1 MNEDKLKVILVG
13 LLLQKNDSFDHE
25 LEELEALCE
34 ACYMQTEMVI
44 TQALE
49 APNKALYIGT
59 GKVLEVRQAVINLEA
74 DMVVFNDSLSPSQAR
89 NLSDELGVPILDRTA
104 VILQIFDERA
114 KTREAQL
121 QVELARLQ
129 YMLPRLSGMGAS
141 MSRQGGGTGSRSNR
155 GAGEK
160 KLELDRRYIK
170 NRITEC
176 KRELAEVEQNRQV
189 QRKSRLASA
198 LPQIALVGYTNAGKS
213 TVMNQ
218 MLEHYGNDEIIDNE
232 HKLVL
237 QKDMLFATLDTTVRK
252 ITPKGRPAFYLSDTV
267 GFIDK
272 LPHHL
277 VDAFRSTLEEAI
289 GADLLLQVVDVS
301 DPHHKEHMQ
310 VTQQTLQSLGAGNI
324 PMLVVYNKAD
334 KVPEFADSLPI
345 VKDSQI
351 HMAAGSGVGIEELL
365 NLVLDRLFAQARHLK
380 LLIPY
385 TEGSILSQLTQA
397 GTVKEQDYRTDG
409 TYIDVEVIP
418 SDANAALISR
428 AELYSVE

>member
-1 MNEDKLKVILVG
+1 MENEKIKVILVG
-13 LLLQKNDSFDHE
+13 LLLQKNDNFDHE
-25 LEELEALCE
+25 LEELEALCD
-34 ACYMQTEMVI
+34 ACDMQTQMVI

-59 GKVLEVRQAVINLEA
+59 GKVEEVRQAVVNLEA

-89 NLSDELGVPILDRTA
+89 NLSDELNVPILDRTA

-129 YMLPRLSGMGAS
+129 YMLPRLSGMGVS

-176 KRELAEVEQNRQV
+176 KRELIEVERNRQV
-189 QRKSRLASA
+189 QRKSRMASA
-198 LPQIALVGYTNAGKS
+198 LPQISLVGYTNAGKS

-218 MLEHYGNDEIIDNE
+218 MLEHFGNDEIIDNE

-277 VDAFRSTLEEAI
+277 VDAFRSTLEEAV

-310 VTQQTLQSLGAGNI
+310 VTQQTLQSLGAGDI

-334 KVPEFADSLPI
+334 LVPSFADSLPI
-345 VKDSQI
+345 VGDKQI
-351 HMAAGSGVGIEELL
+351 HMAAGQGEGIEELL
-365 NLVLDRLFAQARHLK
+365 NLVLNNLFAQARHLK

-385 TEGSILSQLTQA
+385 TEGAILSQLTGA
-397 GTVKEQDYRTDG
+397 GTINQQEYRADG
-409 TYIDVEVIP
+409 TYVEVDIIP
-418 SDANAALISR
+418 SEANASLLAK
-428 AELYSVE
+428 AEQYSC